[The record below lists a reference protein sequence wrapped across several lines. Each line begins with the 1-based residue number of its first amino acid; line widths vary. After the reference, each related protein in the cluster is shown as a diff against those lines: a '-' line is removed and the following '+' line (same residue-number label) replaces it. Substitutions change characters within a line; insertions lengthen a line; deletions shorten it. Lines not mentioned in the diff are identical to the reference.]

1 MNKDLSVLVNYRL
14 SMRQQCALAAK
25 KADDI
30 LGYIKK
36 SVASRLREVLC
47 PVLGSLVHEKQGTS
61 IGVQQRDT
69 EMMRGLEHLPYEE
82 RLRNLGLFSL
92 EKSKGRSYQ
101 CL

>member
-1 MNKDLSVLVNYRL
+1 
-14 SMRQQCALAAK
+14 MRQQCALAAK

-61 IGVQQRDT
+61 RWSPAERYRDD
-69 EMMRGLEHLPYEE
+69 EGPGASPL
-82 RLRNLGLFSL
+82 
-92 EKSKGRSYQ
+92 
-101 CL
+101 